1 VNENNKKKIFLSVGI
16 SLAFHV
22 ALVIVA
28 LNMIIVGFTFAPREA
43 SSLIHVKI
51 DTQKLTSKPQ
61 GQAVERVTQEP
72 RMETPQLGP
81 AEYTTTAIGEDVIP
95 QNPSEAAS
103 GEPEHVIVTEKSNVD
118 VVVVEKVA
126 DRGAAKPTQQRIP
139 QSRTIAAENVL
150 KEFVPSAVEAMKD
163 SKDLP
168 KSFAEG
174 VDTADSGPLS
184 FSTFSADEKS
194 ILQGSPKHN
203 LQIPFESRT
212 NTKDIKA
219 FLAYELLT
227 YEDPGD
233 HGKYFRLS
241 VRVEET
247 PVTLPSIPKEIIF
260 LVDASNSI
268 GEERL
273 EQFKSGLNE
282 CLNMLGLNDKFN
294 LMVFKKTLVKYMPK
308 SIGRDPT
315 TAGNAADFLAGFKV
329 GSKTDVF
336 DAVLKSI
343 DIQDAMKP
351 VYILLLSDGQAT
363 EGVVNPQQIINQIA
377 KINKGRV
384 PVFAFGGGVFVDEY
398 LMEFLAFTN
407 RGWAEFSPKSFQVS
421 KRLVEMYNHIKD
433 PVLLNLRYY
442 VSGLDEKE
450 IYPKLLPD
458 FFRGSQFVLYGRY
471 TDEKSFYLQLL
482 GDAQGEVKE
491 YLIANDISSASK
503 GDRDIAVQWAFRK
516 VYNLVSKLEF
526 DKDNK
531 ALLQEIKALTKKFNL
546 KTPYIDK

>member
-1 VNENNKKKIFLSVGI
+1 MNENNKKKIFLSVGI

-22 ALVIVA
+22 ALVIIA

-61 GQAVERVTQEP
+61 GQSTTQEP
-72 RMETPQLGP
+72 RMETPELGP
-81 AEYTTTAIGEDVIP
+81 PEYTTTAQGEDVVP
-95 QNPSEAAS
+95 QNPSEASS
-103 GEPEHVIVTEKSNVD
+103 GSSENVIMSEKSNVD
-118 VVVVEKVA
+118 VVIERTANQGSSKS
-126 DRGAAKPTQQRIP
+126 TQQRIP
-139 QSRTIAAENVL
+139 QSRTIASENVL
-150 KEFVPSAVEAMKD
+150 KEFVPSAVEAMKE

-174 VDTADSGPLS
+174 ADTADSGPLS
-184 FSTFSADEKS
+184 FSTLSADENS
-194 ILQGSPKHN
+194 VLQGSPKHN

-219 FLAYELLT
+219 FLAYEILT
-227 YEDPGD
+227 YEDPAD
-233 HGKYFRLS
+233 HGKYFKLS

-247 PVTLPSIPKEIIF
+247 PVTLPAIPKEIIF

-273 EQFKSGLNE
+273 DQFKTGIIE
-282 CLNMLGLNDKFN
+282 CLNKLGMNDKFN
-294 LMVFKKTLVKYMPK
+294 LVVFKKTAAKYMPK

-351 VYILLLSDGQAT
+351 SYILLLSDGQAT

-398 LMEFLAFTN
+398 LLEFLAFTN

-421 KRLVEMYNHIKD
+421 KRLIEMYNHIKD

-442 VSGLDEKE
+442 ASGLDEKE

-491 YLIANDISSASK
+491 YLIANDVSRAPK

-531 ALLQEIKALTKKFNL
+531 ALLQEIKDLTKKFNL
-546 KTPYIDK
+546 KTPYIDR

>member
-1 VNENNKKKIFLSVGI
+1 MNETNRKKLFLSVGI
-16 SLAFHV
+16 SLVLHV
-22 ALVIVA
+22 AFLIIA
-28 LNMIIVGFTFAPREA
+28 LNMIIVGLTFAPREA

-51 DTQKLTSKPQ
+51 DTERLTSRPQ
-61 GQAVERVTQEP
+61 GQAADKTNQEP

-81 AEYTTTAIGEDVIP
+81 PEFATTEIGENLIA
-95 QNPSEAAS
+95 QNQLMAAA
-103 GEPEHVIVTEKSNVD
+103 GEPEQVIITETSSVE
-118 VVVVEKVA
+118 VVVEQA
-126 DRGAAKPTQQRIP
+126 ANQGSAKPSKQRIP
-139 QSRTIAAENVL
+139 QSRMISPENVL
-150 KEFVPSAVEAMKD
+150 KEFVPSSVESAD
-163 SKDLP
+163 QSKDMP
-168 KSFAEG
+168 MAFAQG
-174 VDTADSGPLS
+174 VDVTDSGLLS
-184 FSTFSADEKS
+184 FSTVSGSEDNK
-194 ILQGSPKHN
+194 LQGSPKHD
-203 LQIPFESRT
+203 LQIPFESKT

-219 FLAYELLT
+219 FLAYEVLT
-227 YEDPGD
+227 YEDPAD
-233 HGKYFRLS
+233 NGKYFKLS

-247 PVTLPSIPKEIIF
+247 PVTLPAIPKEILF

-273 EQFKSGLNE
+273 EQFKNGLVE
-282 CLNMLGLNDKFN
+282 CLNKLGMNDKFN
-294 LMVFKKTLVKYMPK
+294 LMVFKKTVVKYMPK
-308 SIGRDPT
+308 SIARDPVS
-315 TAGNAADFLAGFKV
+315 ASSAVEFLSGFKP
-329 GSKTDVF
+329 GSKTDVY

-343 DIQDAMKP
+343 ELPDAMKP

-363 EGVVNPQQIINQIA
+363 QGVTNPQQIINQIA

-407 RGWAEFSPKSFQVS
+407 RGWAEFSPKSFQIS
-421 KRLVEMYNHIKD
+421 KRMVEMYNHIKD

-491 YLIANDISSASK
+491 YLITNDISRAAK

-516 VYNLVSKLEF
+516 VYNLVSKLEY
-526 DKDNK
+526 DKDNQQ
-531 ALLQEIKALTKKFNL
+531 LLQEIKDLSKKFNL